1 MFYPQNLAT
10 PYGAT
15 PYANTL
21 NTLYGNVPQNP
32 TLAQTWTQ
40 GGGPLLPQANWQ
52 QLAAQQLAQQIA
64 AQHLNGQQL
73 NGQQLGAQQP
83 PFAAFQPIPQTFA
96 PNGLAATGANGLL
109 AGQPFAFGPQQMG
122 LHHQTNLAPQQLF
135 GQQQFGQQPLHQLA
149 QYYSIVAQQLAQLAA
164 QQQQFAP
171 GQIANTIGGQMIPGQ
186 PFHPAQFFIPGQQFA
201 PLQQFITTPFG
212 QNVAPGMTL
221 H

>member
-64 AQHLNGQQL
+64 AQHLSGQQQ
-73 NGQQLGAQQP
+73 G
-83 PFAAFQPIPQTFA
+83 PFAGQPLT
-96 PNGLAATGANGLL
+96 
-109 AGQPFAFGPQQMG
+109 GQPFAFGPQQMG
-122 LHHQTNLAPQQLF
+122 LHQTNLAPQQQF
-135 GQQQFGQQPLHQLA
+135 GQQQSGQQTLHQLA
-149 QYYSIVAQQLAQLAA
+149 QYYSFVAQQLAQLAA

-171 GQIANTIGGQMIPGQ
+171 GQFGNTIGGQIIPGQ
-186 PFHPAQFFIPGQQFA
+186 HFNPSQPFMLGQQFV
-201 PLQQFITTPFG
+201 PQQQFVPNPFG
-212 QNVAPGMTL
+212 QNVAPGMTM

>member
-1 MFYPQNLAT
+1 MFYSQNLAT

-40 GGGPLLPQANWQ
+40 GGPLPPQANWQ

-64 AQHLNGQQL
+64 AQQL
-73 NGQQLGAQQP
+73 AGQQLGSQQ
-83 PFAAFQPIPQTFA
+83 A
-96 PNGLAATGANGLL
+96 
-109 AGQPFAFGPQQMG
+109 PFAFSPPQTG
-122 LHHQTNLAPQQLF
+122 LQQTHLAPQP
-135 GQQQFGQQPLHQLA
+135 QFGQPQFGQPQQILHQLA
-149 QYYSIVAQQLAQLAA
+149 QYHSFVAQQLAQLAA

-171 GQIANTIGGQMIPGQ
+171 GQIANTIGGQIIPGQ
-186 PFHPAQFFIPGQQFA
+186 PFNPNQSFIPGQQFA
-201 PLQQFITTPFG
+201 PMQFIPTPFG

>member
-1 MFYPQNLAT
+1 MFYPQNFAT

-21 NTLYGNVPQNP
+21 NTPYGNVPQNP

-52 QLAAQQLAQQIA
+52 QLAAQQ
-64 AQHLNGQQL
+64 
-73 NGQQLGAQQP
+73 P
-83 PFAAFQPIPQTFA
+83 PFAAFQSIPQTFA

-122 LHHQTNLAPQQLF
+122 PHQTNLASQQLF
-135 GQQQFGQQPLHQLA
+135 GQQQFGPQPLHQLA

-164 QQQQFAP
+164 QQQQF
-171 GQIANTIGGQMIPGQ
+171 
-186 PFHPAQFFIPGQQFA
+186 HPAQFFIPGQQFA
-201 PLQQFITTPFG
+201 PLQQFIPTPFG

>member
-40 GGGPLLPQANWQ
+40 GVGPLPPQANWQ

-64 AQHLNGQQL
+64 AQHLI
-73 NGQQLGAQQP
+73 GQQLGPQQA
-83 PFAAFQPIPQTFA
+83 PFA
-96 PNGLAATGANGLL
+96 NGFH
-109 AGQPFAFGPQQMG
+109 AGQPFALWPQPMG
-122 LHHQTNLAPQQLF
+122 LYQTNMAPQQQFGQHPF
-135 GQQQFGQQPLHQLA
+135 GQQQFGQQQAL
-149 QYYSIVAQQLAQLAA
+149 QQLAQQLYFLAQQAQLTA

-171 GQIANTIGGQMIPGQ
+171 GQIPNTIGGQIIPGQ
-186 PFHPAQFFIPGQQFA
+186 QFGPTQPFIPGQQFI
-201 PLQQFITTPFG
+201 PVQQFIPTPYG